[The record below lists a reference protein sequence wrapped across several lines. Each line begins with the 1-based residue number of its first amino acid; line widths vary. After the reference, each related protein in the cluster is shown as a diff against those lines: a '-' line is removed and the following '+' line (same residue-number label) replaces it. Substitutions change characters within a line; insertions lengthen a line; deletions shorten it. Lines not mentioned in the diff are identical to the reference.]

1 MNRKAIV
8 IIGSIV
14 LILVVAIAIMGAL
27 SDMKPQPKTALAVN
41 KKAVVVAE
49 KIKYSNITTEIEGT
63 GRVTS
68 QFDVALSAEVSGK
81 ILPGNISLKK
91 GERFRKGDLI
101 IRIFSDDYAYSLKA
115 RKSGFLTL
123 IANLLPDIK
132 IDYTDQYESW
142 SSFFDAIE
150 MDKDLPDLPAIA
162 SKQLK
167 IFLSSRGIISEYY
180 AIQSD
185 ELRLDKYTIYA
196 PFDGAF
202 TDVFSEVGSIA
213 NPGSRIATM
222 IKTGKLEI
230 EVPVE
235 LVTAQFLQVGNTATI
250 TSDVNKQNVWNG
262 RVSRIADFVDPATQS
277 INVYVTVPNNTD
289 APLFK
294 GQYLKVM
301 FAGKTLKGVMELP
314 RTAVSNGNF
323 VYTVED
329 DKLVHRTVKIEKVY
343 DKTLLFSGIEEGTF
357 IVSEALI
364 NPVEGTEVEI
374 IN

>member
-27 SDMKPQPKTALAVN
+27 SDMKPQPKTAMAVN